1 MIKFSSEESQHQVV
15 EITPGLELGAMENKQ
30 GDMVEVRGVARL
42 IRVVRKVFFK

>member
-1 MIKFSSEESQHQVV
+1 MSS
-15 EITPGLELGAMENKQ
+15 MENKQ